1 MARFG
6 SADTDNSGAQ
16 TGAVAVLL
24 RLRAPRAAA
33 SLCFDDD
40 DVRRRPRRGS
50 SQRAC
55 LALEPTTKHRGE
67 QAQAAEHANVFLVPV
82 LCAEA
87 TGSHSHESVHDP

>member
-24 RLRAPRAAA
+24 RLRAPRRRSVSTTTTTYDDARAEPRLGA
-33 SLCFDDD
+33 S
-40 DVRRRPRRGS
+40 
-50 SQRAC
+50 
-55 LALEPTTKHRGE
+55 ALRWNRQQKHGGE
-67 QAQAAEHANVFLVPV
+67 QAQAAEHANAFLVPV